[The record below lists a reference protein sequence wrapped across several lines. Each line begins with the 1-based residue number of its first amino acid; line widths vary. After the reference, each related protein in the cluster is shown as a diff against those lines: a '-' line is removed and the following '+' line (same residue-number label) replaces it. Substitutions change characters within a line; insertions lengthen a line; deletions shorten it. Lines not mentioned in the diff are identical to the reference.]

1 MKTTALLLT
10 AMLPPILFAE
20 TIQQRFASESN
31 MCARLSQGLGLTA
44 GTNELDVSD
53 WVTPTN
59 QVAFCDFGKPLSPET
74 DEDRV
79 LFNELF
85 ASFTN
90 LIASVSE
97 STRPGWAGS
106 KLAAWAEQGPETNLA
121 WVPIQGVNPH
131 RPGPRMRRESR
142 YSDEEVRHGR
152 RRNQMA
158 RAILLR
164 FVLNSLETGTDEVVP
179 SEMLLAVTSLWGK
192 DLVEHVDRQGEN
204 KCREHRMTDGFSAL
218 DSMRAI
224 YGAFRDSDHVDEQT
238 KREVEYILSC
248 LEQKDSP

>member
-1 MKTTALLLT
+1 MSTHFNFLIKGDSMKMTRTCL
-10 AMLPPILFAE
+10 ILIICFSSLVRADPFDDRAISME
-20 TIQQRFASESN
+20 TKLD
-31 MCARLSQGLGLTA
+31 LS
-44 GTNELDVSD
+44 
-53 WVTPTN
+53 
-59 QVAFCDFGKPLSPET
+59 LSCISTT

-79 LFNELF
+79 FFNELF

-164 FVLNSLETGTDEVVP
+164 FVLNSLKTGTDEVVP

-224 YGAFRDSDHVDEQT
+224 YGAFRDSDHVDKQT